1 MLLHFRGLGFRATVK
16 LSAVLFH
23 DESSIRKGGGGG
35 YESVIASTKFSI
47 MFSGRGKSPRPGG
60 SNVYT

>member
-23 DESSIRKGGGGG
+23 DESSIRKGGGG

-47 MFSGRGKSPRPGG
+47 FMFSGRGKSPRPGG